1 MLTEILLRLPPQ
13 PSSLPRASAV
23 CKRWRDL
30 LTDPGFFRRF
40 CTHHRYPPLLGVF
53 QCHDQLEFTPVPA
66 APDRIPPASLDL
78 PNRDLWVRLLGC
90 RHGRILILNRVHT
103 EVLVWDPIFGGQH
116 HVPVPPE
123 FNLGYINA
131 AVLCA
136 ARDQGHVHGNCYST
150 PFKVILLLMRRSD
163 GRPLASIYSS
173 ETDTWGGLISAEVPY
188 RHCYGTCISTLVGNV
203 LYWSYPYTK
212 EGILGFDLEQQN
224 FDVLEGPS
232 GMYRCHNHQIIQAD
246 DETVGLEMLSDND
259 QKIQMWERKVNCHG
273 VASWVQ
279 WKTIEMHKILG
290 LPRQVEGEKASLE
303 FIRGYVE
310 DTDMIFLYVKGSV
323 YVVQL
328 KSMQSRK
335 LFEVS
340 NTRIYCHSFRC
351 FYAPGDYSSLVLVL

>member
-13 PSSLPRASAV
+13 PSSLPRAAAV
-23 CKRWRDL
+23 CKRWRGL
-30 LTDPGFFRRF
+30 LIDPGFFRRF
-40 CTHHRYPPLLGVF
+40 CTHHREPPLLGVF

-103 EVLVWDPIFGGQH
+103 EVLVWEPISSGQH

-123 FNLGYINA
+123 FNSGYING

-136 ARDQGHVHGNCYST
+136 VRDEGHVHGNCYYST
-150 PFKVILLLMRRSD
+150 PFNVVLLLMRRKD
-163 GRPLASIYSS
+163 CRPLASVYSS
-173 ETDTWGGLISAEVPY
+173 ETDTWGGLISAQVPY
-188 RHCYGTCISTLVGNV
+188 RHCFGTCITTLVGN
-203 LYWSYPYTK
+203 
-212 EGILGFDLEQQN
+212 EGILVFDLEQQN

-232 GMYRCHNHQIIQAD
+232 GFYRCHSHQIIQAD
-246 DETVGLEMLSDND
+246 DGMVGLAILSDND
-259 QKIQMWERKVNCHG
+259 QSIQMWERKVNCHG

-279 WKTIEMHKILG
+279 WKTIEMHKIPG

-310 DTDMIFLYVKGSV
+310 DTDMIFLYVKRSV

-335 LFEVS
+335 LCEVS
-340 NTRIYCHSFRC
+340 NTRTYCHSFRC
-351 FYAPGDYSSLVLVL
+351 FYAPGDYSSVVLVL